1 METESR
7 KQNLDRSAVHL
18 FGDSGMTILPWT
30 KQILFVLWEQ
40 LRFLV
45 HLIYYSFMSVF
56 QMFRLEVH
64 LRISEETGPHI
75 QHMNT
80 PGNPAEGFFL
90 SSLFDNNK
98 SVIVSGSSSL
108 SKLSSD
114 LAGTHP
120 GSLLSSLVSDELCC
134 SLVDDFVARA
144 AEGFSDTEDLTIG
157 QHASWKLGCPGEWN
171 VFVGSDHS
179 SGSNSS
185 SSDLFYRST
194 HTDKVFSWEND
205 VSGRSETSCDPY
217 TPLSFSASIFSYS
230 PRESAE
236 PAETTSSWEFR
247 VESSTSAE
255 DNHAPFCPAFG
266 GRSDSESSWG
276 SSDCSSADGDREESE
291 KLWDLFSCSSDPYHP
306 LHFTAS
312 ASSSKPAKKDASVA
326 PSVAPRPPSVIEP
339 PTELPPSPTDTESI
353 GPSSLSEED
362 EEETLW
368 QSLCHNDDPYHPLH
382 FRACIRSSSADAK
395 ANRSASDAASQ
406 NPVHACSGS
415 SSMSPDSSWEFSPSA
430 FQTRRKSKKP
440 RLLGKRRAKGHCCTT
455 SPDKLVFVPWRR
467 KVKGEIVEEHE
478 EGQPAVKKVQFSPR
492 VQVHK
497 MRAWSFALQASRK
510 GHWEE
515 LARDRDRF
523 RRRIQDTEHAIGYC
537 LSQAHR
543 ETILDGQESMEG
555 KHHGSKQNLTQSV
568 FLS

>member
-7 KQNLDRSAVHL
+7 KRNLDRSAMHL

-30 KQILFVLWEQ
+30 RQILFVLWEQ

-98 SVIVSGSSSL
+98 SMIVSSSSSL

-114 LAGTHP
+114 LAVTHP

-171 VFVGSDHS
+171 VFVGSEHS
-179 SGSNSS
+179 SSSNSSSSS

-194 HTDKVFSWEND
+194 HKDKIFSWEND
-205 VSGRSETSCDPY
+205 VSGRSETPCDPY

-230 PRESAE
+230 PRESAD
-236 PAETTSSWEFR
+236 PAETSSWEFR
-247 VESSTSAE
+247 VESSASVE
-255 DNHAPFCPAFG
+255 DSHTLFSPAFG

-312 ASSSKPAKKDASVA
+312 ASSSKPAKKDAR
-326 PSVAPRPPSVIEP
+326 VAPRPDNVIEP
-339 PTELPPSPTDTESI
+339 PTELPPSPTDSESI
-353 GPSSLSEED
+353 GPSSLSED
-362 EEETLW
+362 EETLW
-368 QSLCHNDDPYHPLH
+368 QSLCHSDDPYHPLH
-382 FRACIRSSSADAK
+382 FKACIRSSTADAK
-395 ANRSASDAASQ
+395 VNPSASATTAQ
-406 NPVHACSGS
+406 NPMNACSDS
-415 SSMSPDSSWEFSPSA
+415 SAMSPDSSREFSPRA
-430 FQTRRKSKKP
+430 FQTRRKSKKLQ
-440 RLLGKRRAKGHCCTT
+440 LLGKRRPKGHCCTAF
-455 SPDKLVFVPWRR
+455 PDKQVFVPWKR

-523 RRRIQDTEHAIGYC
+523 RRRIQDTEQAIGYC

-543 ETILDGQESMEG
+543 ETIAACQKSVEG
-555 KHHGSKQNLTQSV
+555 KHHGSKRNLKQSV